1 MSFTQDSEPV
11 NFRTEEKPSTRVAV
25 QEPQCMR
32 DLPKETP
39 SRPALN
45 EEQTTQAK
53 QELVNKEYVNL
64 AFPKTMRLH
73 VDPVLNGQLYTL
85 VSFIPSKDASPDK
98 DGCFGVLKVRGS
110 FNTVDQADSW
120 ADNIIRNHD
129 SYTAIDYCL
138 VGRPFPLMVN
148 NELYRLATKEVDVR
162 KKVDDTIKHDIKK
175 KRVEEQKE
183 MESIQERHRQ
193 LMRDVSE
200 DKEQAI
206 DDLEYY
212 VQLKTKKASLMY
224 NVQEIRRKE
233 KESLEL
239 VDKVSEEIR
248 DIDKK
253 FPNYKDE
260 FLDRYTKALETQGI
274 DVSKNPLI
282 QFMRD

>member
-1 MSFTQDSEPV
+1 MSVSQEPV
-11 NFRTEEKPSTRVAV
+11 NFRVEEKASTRLATV
-25 QEPQCMR
+25 EPQCMK
-32 DLPKETP
+32 DLPKEEP
-39 SRPALN
+39 SRVNLT
-45 EEQTTQAK
+45 EEQTTSAK
-53 QELVNKEYVNL
+53 DELVNKEFINL
-64 AFPKTMRLH
+64 SFPKSMRLH

-85 VSFIPSKDASPDK
+85 VSFIPSKEATPDK
-98 DGCFGVLKVRGS
+98 DGCFGVLKVRGT

-129 SYTAIDYCL
+129 SYAAIDYCL

-148 NELYRLATKEVDVR
+148 NELYRLATKEVDIR
-162 KKVDDTIKHDIKK
+162 KKVDDTIKADLKQ
-175 KRVEEQKE
+175 KRMDEQKE

-200 DKEQAI
+200 DKSQAI

-239 VDKVSEEIR
+239 VDKVTEEIR
-248 DIDKK
+248 DMDKK

-260 FLDRYTKALETQGI
+260 FLERYTAALQTQGI
-274 DVSKNPLI
+274 DVNKNPLI
-282 QFMRD
+282 QYMRD

>member
-1 MSFTQDSEPV
+1 MSVSQEPV
-11 NFRTEEKPSTRVAV
+11 NFRVEEKASTRLAIA
-25 QEPQCMR
+25 EPHCMK
-32 DLPKETP
+32 DLPKEEP
-39 SRPALN
+39 SRVNLT
-45 EEQTTQAK
+45 EEQTTAAK
-53 QELVNKEYVNL
+53 AELVNKEFINL
-64 AFPKTMRLH
+64 SFPKTMRLH

-85 VSFIPSKDASPDK
+85 ISFIPSKDAQADK
-98 DGCFGVLKVRGS
+98 DGCFGVLKVRGT

-120 ADNIIRNHD
+120 SDNIIRNHD
-129 SYTAIDYCL
+129 SYAAIDYCL

-162 KKVDDTIKHDIKK
+162 KKVDDTVKADLKQ
-175 KRVEEQKE
+175 KRMDEQKE

-200 DKEQAI
+200 DKSQAL

-212 VQLKTKKASLMY
+212 VQLKTKKASLQY

-239 VDKVSEEIR
+239 VDKVAEEIR
-248 DIDKK
+248 ELDVK

-260 FLDRYTKALETQGI
+260 FLERYTAALQTQGI
-274 DVSKNPLI
+274 DVNKNPLI